1 MKNRRILLLK
11 KNHILFILN
20 HIKKRPENEQILF
33 EVSHSY
39 TFCDEDYAYDLIV
52 LKDGSLYI
60 RQSETEGYRPTVTI
74 IQKEKSNNLKFQ
86 IEKILEK
93 YKSNIDKIGNFVKDT
108 SSCFTG
114 ILFDKEF
121 FYMSLLGFGFIK
133 ALAKEVIKTIEEL
146 YPGDVDWDISI
157 KREMGF

>member
-1 MKNRRILLLK
+1 M
-11 KNHILFILN
+11 
-20 HIKKRPENEQILF
+20 
-33 EVSHSY
+33 
-39 TFCDEDYAYDLIV
+39 

-93 YKSNIDKIGNFVKDT
+93 YKSNIDKIGNFVKGT